1 MKTTVKILSLLLSLV
16 LLITLVACDVSFDG
30 TTAPSSSEKDETTIR
45 VGGLKGPTTIGMVK
59 LMQDSDAGNAA
70 CSYEFSVKAA
80 ADELTPLLLQ
90 GKIDIISVPANLA
103 AVLYAK
109 TKGQVKVL
117 AVNTLGVQY
126 IVEKGS
132 ETVQSMADLRGK
144 TIYASGQGTVNE
156 YNMRYLLAESG
167 VDPDSEVTF
176 AWKSEPTEVLAAL
189 KMADN
194 GAVAMLPQPAVTG
207 ALSAVEGLRIA
218 VSLDAAWS
226 SLDNGSRLVT
236 GVTIARA
243 AFVEEHPALVQA
255 FLSEYKASIEY
266 VNAHPDEM
274 GPVVETYIDTIKG
287 AVAKKAIPACNIAY
301 MDGDDMKQT
310 LGSYLSVLFSIN
322 PASVGGAMPGAD
334 FYYGA
339 NPDLPLDQ
347 NA

>member
-1 MKTTVKILSLLLSLV
+1 MKTIAKILSVILCAV
-16 LLITLVACDVSFDG
+16 LLFGLVACDTG
-30 TTAPSSSEKDETTIR
+30 TGTTTTAPTEKDETTIR

-59 LMQDSDAGNAA
+59 LMQDSDAGKAA
-70 CSYEFSVKAA
+70 CNYEFSVKAA

-103 AVLYAK
+103 AVLYAR

-117 AVNTLGVQY
+117 AINTLGVQY
-126 IVEKGS
+126 IVEKGT
-132 ETVQSMADLRGK
+132 ETVQSMADLKGK

-156 YNMRYLLAESG
+156 YNMRYLLTQSG

-176 AWKSEPTEVLAAL
+176 VWKSEPTEVLATL
-189 KMADN
+189 KMAES

-207 ALSAVEGLRIA
+207 ALAAVEGLRVA
-218 VSLDAAWS
+218 VSLDTAWS

-236 GVTIARA
+236 GVTVARA
-243 AFVEEHPALVQA
+243 AFVEEHPELVSA
-255 FLSEYKASIEY
+255 FLGEYKASIEY

-287 AVAKKAIPACNIAY
+287 AVAKKAIPACNISY
-301 MDGDDMKQT
+301 IDGSDMKQM
-310 LGSYLSVLFSIN
+310 LENYLSVLFALN
-322 PASVGGAMPGAD
+322 PASVGGSMPAAD
-334 FYYGA
+334 FYFGS
-339 NPDLPLDQ
+339 DT